1 MGKQIRLYIA
11 DDHCLYRKGI
21 ITTLNKDNE
30 YQIAEAG
37 NGKELIG
44 LVKARVPDVVLL
56 DLKMP
61 VMDGRDVCI
70 YLERRFPSVKII
82 ILSVD
87 DDVTIVRNLLN
98 IGAHAYLNKAVK
110 GEELKMAI
118 STVIEK
124 DFYLNT
130 LARKAYRS
138 REDFDQPCDTH
149 ILSLRELEVV
159 KLIAD
164 EYTMKKIADKLCIS
178 KKTVQNHRTSLMKK
192 LGAKNTAGLIKKA
205 FVRGVLIP

>member
-21 ITTLNKDNE
+21 ITTLDKDNE

-61 VMDGRDVCI
+61 VMDGRDACI

-118 STVIEK
+118 SSVIEK

-138 REDFDQPCDTH
+138 REDFNQPCDTH

-164 EYTMKKIADKLCIS
+164 ECTMEKIADKLCIS
-178 KKTVQNHRTSLMKK
+178 EKTVQNHRTSLMKK